1 MILFNSFQIVA
12 AFVAWP
18 FLIAW
23 LTEQS
28 FKGAGVAFYAA
39 CAIYIVAFFCMVGS
53 VASSLDDD
61 NKSGWF

>member
-1 MILFNSFQIVA
+1 MKLFNSFQITA

-23 LTEQS
+23 LQDAQ

-39 CAIYIVAFFCMVGS
+39 CALYVVAFGAM
-53 VASSLDDD
+53 VASVYTSMDQIEKQL
-61 NKSGWF
+61 